1 MVFLY
6 MRLFEH
12 FGSGI
17 PRVIDMVKSYGLRE
31 PEYIDMEVGVRVN
44 FYRPSEEIRQEIR
57 QAAATQGIV
66 DVFCMMSTSCE

>member
-1 MVFLY
+1 

-17 PRVIDMVKSYGLRE
+17 PRVIDMVKSYGLPE
-31 PEYIDMEVGVRVN
+31 PEYIDMEIGIRVN
-44 FYRPSEEIRQEIR
+44 FYRLPEEIR